1 MFYWFRGHAAQIAFA
16 TLISLLSL
24 GASTLSPHGDDCHE
38 TVCLPM
44 AVEHDA
50 DAHHFV
56 APPTAID
63 APHLHCL
70 VCHWARSFRP
80 NITSRYVETPAVL
93 TRTFARF
100 DLVVVARNAQVALP
114 PLRSPPSSP
123 LA

>member
-1 MFYWFRGHAAQIAFA
+1 MLRWFRAHTARIAFA
-16 TLISLLSL
+16 TLSSLLSL
-24 GASTLSPHGDDCHE
+24 GASALSSHGDDCHD

-50 DAHHFV
+50 NAHRFV
-56 APPTAID
+56 APPTGVD

-80 NITSRYVETPAVL
+80 NITTKAVATPAVL
-93 TRTFARF
+93 VRAFVHF
-100 DLVVVARNAQVALP
+100 DLVAIARNAQVALP